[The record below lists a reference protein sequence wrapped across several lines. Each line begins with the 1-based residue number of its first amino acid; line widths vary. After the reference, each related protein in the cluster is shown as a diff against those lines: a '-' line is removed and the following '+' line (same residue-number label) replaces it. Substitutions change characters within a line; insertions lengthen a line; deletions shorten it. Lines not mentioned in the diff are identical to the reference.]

1 MSDLD
6 DILNDV
12 GLIESDSKTE
22 VPTETPVETPTD
34 DPVEN
39 IESNTESEGSSEEK
53 DPDVEELS
61 DDQRDAEK
69 KIDIDPVFDED
80 NPEYLMSKE
89 TAETFLEFGNRY
101 MNLMLEKK
109 RLAQD
114 IKALKQEFAEQGV
127 SVNAAARALNLLN
140 SEHKKTKTEI
150 AELEMLKKLFSKS
163 KEILDKIADVNAKD

>member
-12 GLIESDSKTE
+12 GLIESNSETE
-22 VPTETPVETPTD
+22 VPSETPTETPS
-34 DPVEN
+34 DPVE
-39 IESNTESEGSSEEK
+39 SSTESEGGTEEK
-53 DPDVEELS
+53 DPDVERLS
-61 DDQRDAEK
+61 DDQRDSEK
-69 KIDIDPVFDED
+69 EINKDPVFDED

-89 TAETFLEFGNRY
+89 TAELFLEFGNRY

-114 IKALKQEFAEQGV
+114 VKALKQEFAEQGV

-150 AELEMLKKLFSKS
+150 VELEMLKKLFSKS